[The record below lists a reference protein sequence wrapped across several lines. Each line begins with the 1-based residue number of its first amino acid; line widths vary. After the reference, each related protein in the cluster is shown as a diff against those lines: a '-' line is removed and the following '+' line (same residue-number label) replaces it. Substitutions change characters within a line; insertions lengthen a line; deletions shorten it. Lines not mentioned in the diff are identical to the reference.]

1 MAKNECSI
9 PPQAL
14 ALYDRLLERFPEV
27 VRKGAKSAYTSLN
40 GHMYS
45 FMTQEGDLALRM
57 SPEHL
62 EEFTRRYKA
71 KPCIQYGATMRGY
84 ATVPKA
90 LLKRTDELAQHF
102 ERSLEYIG
110 SLAPKPTTR
119 KKAGAKKKAAKKKSA
134 AKKSAAKKSAAKKS
148 AAKKAAAK
156 KAAAKKKASK
166 RAAKKS
172 AAKKSA
178 AKKKASKQAA
188 KKPAAKKKA
197 SKRAAKTTTAR
208 KR

>member
-134 AKKSAAKKSAAKKS
+134 AKKSAAKKSAAKK
-148 AAKKAAAK
+148 
-156 KAAAKKKASK
+156 AAAKKKASK

-172 AAKKSA
+172 AAKKPA

>member
-134 AKKSAAKKSAAKKS
+134 AKKSAAKK
-148 AAKKAAAK
+148 AAAK